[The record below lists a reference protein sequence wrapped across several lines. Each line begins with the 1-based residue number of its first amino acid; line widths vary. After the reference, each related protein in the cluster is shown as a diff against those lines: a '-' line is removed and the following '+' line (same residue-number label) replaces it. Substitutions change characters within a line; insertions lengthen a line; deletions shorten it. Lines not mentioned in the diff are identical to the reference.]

1 MKRFIFTG
9 IIILFVM
16 AGCGGGHSSTDGLI
30 TVDVNDSY
38 STKKELV
45 LQDFMDVEY
54 IPLETNE
61 EFINQGCVDAIGEK
75 YIIVTN
81 YRDDGDIFVYDRS
94 GKAIRKINRKG
105 QGGEE
110 YISCRSVILDE
121 ENNEMFINDFWARK
135 IKVYDLEGNFKR
147 SIKQK
152 QDGDTR
158 FYLDIFNYDKENL
171 ICYDELNEEIP
182 FLLVS
187 KQDGSITKEIK
198 TPFKEKKLLIQLL
211 RHEGGTRSARPG
223 NYSRITPF
231 KGSWILLEP
240 SSDTIYT
247 LMPDYSLR
255 PFIVRTPPVHTMNPE
270 SFLILKL
277 VSDRYYF
284 MESVKNVYDF
294 SKEEGFPRTYFV
306 YDTQEKDFF
315 RYIIYNGDYS
325 YKKEFYM
332 SMLTPI
338 NFKGELWAT
347 LNAFELCRDY
357 KKGKLKGKLKEVA
370 ATLGED
376 DNRVV
381 MLVKHRNRS
390 L

>member
-1 MKRFIFTG
+1 MKSTTIFFLFILLITTG
-9 IIILFVM
+9 CKRRNQT
-16 AGCGGGHSSTDGLI
+16 ADDLI
-30 TVDVNDSY
+30 TVDVTKNSFP
-38 STKKELV
+38 KKELI

>member
-1 MKRFIFTG
+1 MKSTTIFFLFILLITTG
-9 IIILFVM
+9 CKRRNQT
-16 AGCGGGHSSTDGLI
+16 ADDLI
-30 TVDVNDSY
+30 TVDVTKNSFP
-38 STKKELV
+38 KKELI

-135 IKVYDLEGNFKR
+135 IKIYDLEGNFKR

-198 TPFKEKKLLIQLL
+198 TPFKEKKLFFQLL
-211 RHEGGTRSARPG
+211 RHEKGTRMAGPG
-223 NYSRITPF
+223 MYSRITPF
-231 KGSWILLEP
+231 NGNWILLEP

-247 LMPDYSLR
+247 LMPDCSLR
-255 PFIVRTPPVHTMNPE
+255 PFIARTPPIHTMDPG
-270 SFLILKL
+270 SYLVLKL

-284 MESVKNVYDF
+284 MENIKNVYDF

-338 NFKGELWAT
+338 NSKGELWAT
-347 LNAFELCRDY
+347 INAFELCKDY
-357 KKGKLKGKLKEVA
+357 EKGKLKGKLKEVA